1 MPAPEVIAFARAS
14 LPAAPARVLE
24 VGAGDGELARE
35 LRGAGYDVVAI
46 DPGGAAEGVRQVAL
60 LDLDEPDGSFDAAVA
75 VVSLHHVEPL
85 GPSCERL
92 ARLVR
97 SGGVLAVDEL
107 DVERLDERATAYWTA
122 QRRAAGLDAPEDPA
136 QMVANMRDHIHTLRD
151 VVAALRRGFELGE
164 PVRGCYLHRWHLP
177 PGLRDEEERLI
188 AQGELPA
195 TGARLVGVR
204 R

>member
-1 MPAPEVIAFARAS
+1 
-14 LPAAPARVLE
+14 VLE

-46 DPGGAAEGVRQVAL
+46 DPSGGADGVRQVAL
-60 LDLDEPDGSFDAAVA
+60 LDVEEPDGSFDAAIA

-97 SGGVLAVDEL
+97 PGGILAVDEL

-122 QRRAAGLDAPEDPA
+122 QRRAAGLEAPDDPA
-136 QMVANMRDHIHTLRD
+136 QMVANMREHIHTLHD
-151 VVAALRRGFELGE
+151 VVEALRPGFGLGE

-188 AQGELPA
+188 AEGELPA
-195 TGARLVGVR
+195 TGARLVCVR

>member
-1 MPAPEVIAFARAS
+1 VPALEVIAFARAS

-24 VGAGDGELARE
+24 VGAGDGELADE
-35 LRGAGYDVVAI
+35 LREAGYDVVAI
-46 DPGGAAEGVRQVAL
+46 DPAGGPDGVRQVAL
-60 LDLDEPDGSFDAAVA
+60 LDLDEPEGSFDAAIA
-75 VVSLHHVEPL
+75 VVSLHHVDPL
-85 GPSCERL
+85 GPSCEHL

-97 SGGVLAVDEL
+97 RGGVLAVDEL

-136 QMVANMRDHIHTLRD
+136 QMVADMREHIHALGE
-151 VVAALRRGFELGE
+151 VVDALRPGFALGE